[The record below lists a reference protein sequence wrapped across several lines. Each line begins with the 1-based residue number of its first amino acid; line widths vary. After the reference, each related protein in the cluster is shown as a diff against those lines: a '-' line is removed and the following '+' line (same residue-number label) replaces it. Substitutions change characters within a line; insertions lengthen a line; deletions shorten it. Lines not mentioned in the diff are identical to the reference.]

1 MNRIKRLLKKV
12 DKIVD
17 NIDIQDVINKMKE
30 DKKEEF
36 YLQQNEMKVC
46 YETEE
51 EKYKMTSKN
60 KYSNY
65 EYYNDYEVEGETWT
79 SIKAS

>member
-30 DKKEEF
+30 DKEEEF

-60 KYSNY
+60 KYNSY
-65 EYYNDYEVEGETWT
+65 EYYNHYEMEEETWT
-79 SIKAS
+79 GIKAS

>member
-30 DKKEEF
+30 DKEEEF

-60 KYSNY
+60 KYNSY
-65 EYYNDYEVEGETWT
+65 EYYNDYEMEEETWT
-79 SIKAS
+79 GIKAS